1 LLVYK
6 GSECFPMR
14 GGVEAM
20 PLTMAMNEI
29 SAAVKA

>member
-6 GSECFPMR
+6 GSERFPMR

-20 PLTMAMNEI
+20 PLTVAMDEI
-29 SAAVKA
+29 SSAVQA